1 MPRETVH
8 CEVLDAVRMRT
19 SSELLTTYA
28 PFAYVGALAP
38 DAMYYYRLGR
48 SELESLGERM
58 HGSNGEDTYDL
69 PRAIAREI
77 LQQPQEL
84 RDPLWA
90 FLMGYVS
97 HCVVDR
103 VFHPMIYFLTGNY
116 YAVEAEARARARAEH
131 RGFEVALDRWW
142 HREYRAPYYPLARY
156 VQGFGRQRRDALF
169 TVLQRACG
177 LTESGHQWAH
187 AVWYMTVLQRV
198 FTSSFAAGM
207 AKVVEAIAPSTRPH
221 SALFSSFESK
231 PFLALSKEIF
241 FKNPVTG
248 KLETSSLHA
257 LREQAVDQ
265 CVEAH
270 RHILSVCDT
279 GAPLFSHEV
288 GASLNSGLP
297 HSTKELMKHYAD

>member
-8 CEVLDAVRMRT
+8 CEVLDAVRLYA

-48 SELESLGERM
+48 SEFESLGERM
-58 HGSNGEDTYDL
+58 HGSNGEDTYDI
-69 PRAIAREI
+69 PRAMAREI

-142 HREYRAPYYPLARY
+142 HREYRAPYYPLARF
-156 VQGFGRQRRDALF
+156 VQDFGGSQREALF
-169 TVLQRACG
+169 AVLQRACS
-177 LTESGHQWAH
+177 LPEAEHQWAH
-187 AVWYMTVLQRV
+187 AVWYMTELQRV
-198 FTSSFAAGM
+198 FTSSCAAGL
-207 AKVVEAIAPSTRPH
+207 AKVVGAIAPSTRPH
-221 SALFSSFESK
+221 SALFSSFESR
-231 PFLALSKEIF
+231 PFLALSKEIS

-248 KLETSSLHA
+248 KAETSSLHA
-257 LREQAVDQ
+257 LREQAVAQ

-270 RHILSVCDT
+270 RHILAVRNT
-279 GAPLFSHEV
+279 GAPLFPHEV

-297 HSTKELMKHYAD
+297 RSTKESMTFYAE